1 MTENALLL
9 TVENLCIDF
18 IKEKKPMRAVDNVSF
33 SINQGEVLGIV
44 GESGSGKS
52 VTVTSI
58 LKLLPNNARYAEGKI
73 LFQNQDLLKM
83 KEKEIRKIRGNQ
95 ISMIFQDPMTSLN
108 PVFTVEN
115 QLVEAIRLHN
125 NVSKKEAKKE
135 AIRLLD
141 LVGITDAE
149 KRIKLYPHEF
159 SGGMRQRVMIAMA
172 ISSNPAVLIADEPT
186 TALDVTIQQQIIR
199 LLKELQ
205 TKINTSIVFIT
216 HDLEVVADI
225 ADKIMIM
232 YAGEVVESGPTELI
246 FQQPLHPYT
255 RLLIDAIPK
264 SNKKAG
270 RLPTIVGNVP
280 SLGDIDPSVCRFKD
294 RIPWIAESAHEANPQ
309 LREVAPEHFVRCTC
323 YQHFQ
328 EAPVK
333 KEADL

>member
-58 LKLLPNNARYAEGKI
+58 LKLLPNNARYAGGKI

>member
-18 IKEKKPMRAVDNVSF
+18 IKEKNPMRAVDNVSF

-58 LKLLPNNARYAEGKI
+58 LKLLPNNARYAGGKI

-294 RIPWIAESAHEANPQ
+294 RIPWIAENAHEANPQ
-309 LREVAPEHFVRCTC
+309 LREEAPEHFVRCTC